1 MKAVIALL
9 LATAAA
15 YKPEQSLYNSLD
27 ESMVDVGSY
36 SSDAPSSY
44 EMLQR
49 KSRVHHGHKHH
60 HQKKHLKTTK
70 VQKKHLVSIGEKL
83 RQMHQ

>member
-36 SSDAPSSY
+36 MSDAP
-44 EMLQR
+44 
-49 KSRVHHGHKHH
+49 
-60 HQKKHLKTTK
+60 
-70 VQKKHLVSIGEKL
+70 
-83 RQMHQ
+83 